1 MAWTQRD
8 AVSSSEVCHRL
19 RMKVR
24 IGYALGAVPSLYP
37 RARRELAGLGP
48 VVDDLDRLGF
58 DSLWFPE
65 RINSMQLDPIVAM
78 AYVAG
83 RSEHLKFGPAVSVVP
98 GRNPI
103 LMAKMLA
110 SLDVVSGGRCLP
122 AFGLGIANTAEHQ
135 AFQVDRKDRAPWLNE
150 ALPLM
155 RRLWEEDVVDHEGD
169 RFSVVGAR
177 VLPKPIQQ
185 PLEVWLGGQAP
196 SELRRTGRLA
206 DGWLASFT
214 TPRHVAEGITAIE
227 AAADEAGRTFDR
239 DHYGV
244 LIPYIPPGL
253 DFPAEALE
261 RVSMRRPDAAPD
273 EVVATSHEAL
283 HEMIDAYVEVG
294 ASKFVCFPFG
304 EPDDWHAELE
314 LLAPILDKQT

>member
-1 MAWTQRD
+1 MQWPCLDCATITF
-8 AVSSSEVCHRL
+8 
-19 RMKVR
+19 MNIR
-24 IGYALGAVPSLYP
+24 IGYGLGAVPSLYP
-37 RARRELAGLGP
+37 RARKDVGNLGA

-65 RINSMQLDPIVAM
+65 RINSTQLDPIVAM

-83 RSEHLKFGPAVSVVP
+83 RSETLKFGPAVSVVP

-122 AFGLGIANTAEHQ
+122 AFGLGIANAAEHQ
-135 AFQVDRKDRAPWLNE
+135 AFQVDRKARAPWLNE

-155 RRLWEEDVVDHEGD
+155 RRLWAEDVVDHEGE
-169 RFSVVGAR
+169 RFSVTGAR
-177 VLPKPIQQ
+177 VLPKPLQQ

-214 TPRHVAEGITAIE
+214 TPHHVAEGIEVIE
-227 AAADEAGRTFDR
+227 VAAREAGRTFDQ

-244 LIPYIPPGL
+244 LIPYLPEGL

-261 RVSMRRPDAAPD
+261 RVTVRRPDARPD

-283 HEMIDAYVEVG
+283 HDMIDAYVAVG
-294 ASKFVCFPFG
+294 ATKFVCFPFG
-304 EPDDWHAELE
+304 EPEDWHAELE
-314 LLAPILDKQT
+314 KLAPILDKQT